1 MRGWQHEGNI
11 HGLGYLECP
20 DPSTEIILHILR
32 LRDLSPALNPHTHFP
47 TSFIL
52 SGPVASSRCHHCT
65 ACSLAVL
72 PESWGFI
79 TSGSSGGL
87 EKASMCSCSNI
98 SSGGQRGRG
107 EIICDTAPR
116 WPYGRIGHVN
126 AAAVD
131 ADSNGFFCF
140 NICTNKKRSALFEAA
155 FFKLCWA
162 TALFFFLQ

>member
-1 MRGWQHEGNI
+1 MKQIVVMRGWQHEGNI

-20 DPSTEIILHILR
+20 DPSTEIILHILH
-32 LRDLSPALNPHTHFP
+32 LRDLPLHLIHTP

-98 SSGGQRGRG
+98 SSGEQRGRG
-107 EIICDTAPR
+107 EISCDTAAR
-116 WPYGRIGHVN
+116 WPYGCISRAN

-131 ADSNGFFCF
+131 ADSNGLFSFG
-140 NICTNKKRSALFEAA
+140 ICKNEKTISSV
-155 FFKLCWA
+155 
-162 TALFFFLQ
+162 